1 MAHFPNKLVVGLTG
15 CIASGKTSALKL
27 FAENH
32 WNTISTDQIVNRLW
46 AENDRLISSAQDRWG
61 KDEIFSLG
69 RIDKSKIARI
79 IFRNPDERIW
89 LEEFLHPIVREKW
102 VSQIRQSDT
111 NFFVVELPLLFE
123 KNLNSYFNHIISVF
137 VTEKVQLTRLI
148 HRGLTEKEAKARMK
162 CQIPSGEKANRADTV
177 LLGVGSKSFLSNQ
190 IVEVSQNLSKSFE

>member
-15 CIASGKTSALKL
+15 CIASGKTTALKL
-27 FAENH
+27 FAKND

-79 IFRNPDERIW
+79 IFKNPDERIW

-123 KNLNSYFNHIISVF
+123 KK
-137 VTEKVQLTRLI
+137 T
-148 HRGLTEKEAKARMK
+148 
-162 CQIPSGEKANRADTV
+162 
-177 LLGVGSKSFLSNQ
+177 
-190 IVEVSQNLSKSFE
+190 